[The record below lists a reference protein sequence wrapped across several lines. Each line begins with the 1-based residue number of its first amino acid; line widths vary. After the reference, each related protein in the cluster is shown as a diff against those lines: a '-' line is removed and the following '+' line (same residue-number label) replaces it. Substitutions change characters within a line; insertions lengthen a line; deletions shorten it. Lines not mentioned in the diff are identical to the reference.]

1 MLFNPIKKWV
11 AIGLLFT
18 TSGSVL
24 AHGSHSHT
32 LSAEEKK
39 ISQGEF
45 DDKQVAPRP
54 LSDWDGVWQSVY
66 PLLEKGALAPVFKA
80 KAAAQHK
87 SEAEITEYYR
97 TGYQTDID
105 RIEIENGL
113 VEFFQGQNKT
123 SCHYEN
129 AGYKILTYPSGK
141 RGVRYL
147 FECRDPASKAPR
159 FLQFSD
165 HRIAPHHSDH
175 FHIFVGN
182 ESEQALLTELH
193 HWPTYFPY
201 QMMEKEVI
209 DDMLHH

>member
-1 MLFNPIKKWV
+1 MVFTPLKK
-11 AIGLLFT
+11 GLVLALLCS
-18 TSGSVL
+18 TSISVW
-24 AHGSHSHT
+24 AHGSHSHVMG
-32 LSAEEKK
+32 AEEKK

-45 DDKQVAPRP
+45 SDQQVAERP

-66 PLLEKGALAPVFKA
+66 PLLQKGALAPVFKA

-87 SEAEITEYYR
+87 SENEIAQYYQ

-105 RIEIENGL
+105 SIEIENGQ
-113 VEFFQGQNKT
+113 VDFIQGQNKT
-123 SCHYEN
+123 TCHYHS

-159 FLQFSD
+159 YLQFSD

-175 FHIFVGN
+175 FHIFLGN
-182 ESEQALLTELH
+182 ESQQALFSELH

-201 QMMEKEVI
+201 QMMEKEI
-209 DDMLHH
+209 IEDMIHH